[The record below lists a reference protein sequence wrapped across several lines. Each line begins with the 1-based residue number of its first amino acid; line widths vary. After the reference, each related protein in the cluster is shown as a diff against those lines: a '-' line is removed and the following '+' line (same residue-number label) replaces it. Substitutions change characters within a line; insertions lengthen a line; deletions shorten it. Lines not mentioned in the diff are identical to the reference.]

1 MGEKTELK
9 FYFQDGTRPVSLE
22 DIVGSFIV
30 PAQLYRIGEA
40 LEYLINNPN
49 VIFEHISDNYRFTL
63 SYNPENKEYIFN
75 AYLENEEI
83 SNFYIEDL
91 MSTEVKWEVKT
102 NLLSF
107 NDAFKDAIANNKLIK
122 HRDMYAPIDYQDF
135 FNDYKKSEVKKMIS
149 EKAWEV
155 F

>member
-1 MGEKTELK
+1 M
-9 FYFQDGTRPVSLE
+9 
-22 DIVGSFIV
+22 VGATISGDFIKRGNYV
-30 PAQLYRIGEA
+30 GVDTYALSRRGYNLGFT
-40 LEYLINNPN
+40 LEYLIINPDA
-49 VIFEHISDNYRFTL
+49 IFEYIDGEYRFTIA
-63 SYNPENKEYIFN
+63 YNPENKDYIFN

-83 SNFYIEDL
+83 PNFYIEDL
-91 MSTEVKWEVKT
+91 MSTEIKWDIKT

-107 NDAFKDAIANNKLIK
+107 EDAFKDAIANNKLIK

-135 FNDYKKSEVKKMIS
+135 FADYKRSEVKKMIS